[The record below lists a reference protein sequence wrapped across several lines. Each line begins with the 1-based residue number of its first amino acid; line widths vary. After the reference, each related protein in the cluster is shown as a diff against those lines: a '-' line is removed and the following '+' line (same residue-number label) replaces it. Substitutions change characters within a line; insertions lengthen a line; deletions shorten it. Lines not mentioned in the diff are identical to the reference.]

1 MNLEKV
7 DYRTLKGY
15 KKTKLQSLLEE
26 FIALETPCVKVNCK
40 ENEYASSSSAAASL
54 YQAAKK
60 FKMDNIKVKIIEGQ
74 VYIFNTLLVEEM

>member
-40 ENEYASSSSAAASL
+40 ENEYASFSSAAASL